1 MGAAQK
7 EQRKTQC
14 VRQPKAHTG
23 QTTVQHRKSNGAK
36 MVCPQRDGCCGSTG
50 WGKQTGVGMVPVS
63 IWTAAEEKGGPYE
76 K

>member
-1 MGAAQK
+1 
-7 EQRKTQC
+7 
-14 VRQPKAHTG
+14 
-23 QTTVQHRKSNGAK
+23 

-76 K
+76 KRPFSRAEFDILVFNVGPNLPVSHLQERSIS